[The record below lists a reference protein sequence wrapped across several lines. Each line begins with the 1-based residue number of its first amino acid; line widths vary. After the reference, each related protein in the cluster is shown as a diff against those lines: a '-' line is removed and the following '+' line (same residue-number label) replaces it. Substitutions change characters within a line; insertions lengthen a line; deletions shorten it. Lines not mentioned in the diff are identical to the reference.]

1 MHEETIKTS
10 DNITISVS
18 EDGMSALLD
27 VNAIDT
33 DEEMLVAKIQDRM
46 SDLNIKAS
54 LDNDALMEKLKE
66 YDSAGKSTPQKTPE
80 EGGSTDKVISGLII
94 ARGRPVVPPVNG
106 DTQWAKDF
114 FSKAWQVVDDTGRVD
129 WREHAVSRVLKN
141 GDLVGKVIPPKLGKN
156 GEDVLGNLQIAPKPM
171 QNPYRFGKNVRLDEE
186 AGSIYATADGMLR
199 VTNNTVELDEVYE
212 LEEANLESGNVRFS
226 GAVIVHK
233 EVEDLVVIEAGGTVE
248 IGGTVGAARIE
259 AKGDVLIG
267 RGVSGRD
274 KAKIKSNGSMA
285 ASFILNADIEAEED
299 VTARKEIVQC
309 NIRSRGSV
317 RVEGGRIVGG
327 KTVALGEITV
337 SEAGSE
343 GNISTLLAAGEDHK
357 LPGILKEKNAE
368 AIKLEQNRRKIHD
381 NIEPLMG
388 KLRLLSPKQRE
399 AVTELMAHESELD
412 TKIASLRKE
421 IEEITG
427 KSDKRAGHHIRIQH
441 TLYPGVT
448 LRLLGLSRHIT
459 KLHKGPIIVSVDT
472 ENDVLTF

>member
-1 MHEETIKTS
+1 MSGEKNLTVVDGIGV
-10 DNITISVS
+10 SVS
-18 EDGMSALLD
+18 EGKMSVLLD
-27 VNAIDT
+27 VDAKDLS
-33 DEEMLVAKIQDRM
+33 EEMLLAKVQDRM
-46 SDLNIKAS
+46 SELKITAPFDRKA
-54 LDNDALMEKLKE
+54 LQEKISE
-66 YDSAGKSTPQKTPE
+66 N
-80 EGGSTDKVISGLII
+80 GGTTEKISGLII
-94 ARGRPVVPPVNG
+94 ARGKPLTPSVDGHIKWVR
-106 DTQWAKDF
+106 DF
-114 FSKAWQVVDDTGRVD
+114 FSKDWLVVNATGRVD
-129 WREHAVSRVLKN
+129 YRERSTSRVLKS
-141 GDLVGKVIPPKLGKN
+141 GDLAGNMVSPKSGSEGQDVFGKPAVPAK
-156 GEDVLGNLQIAPKPM
+156 PKP
-171 QNPYRFGKNVRLDEE
+171 NPYRCGKNVRLDEE
-186 AGSIYATADGMLR
+186 AGSIYATMDGMLR

-212 LEEANLESGNVRFS
+212 LEEANLGSGNVRFS

-343 GNISTLLAAGEDHK
+343 GNISTLLAAGEDYK
-357 LPGILKEKNAE
+357 LPNILKEKNAE

-412 TKIASLRKE
+412 AKIASLRKE

-427 KSDKRAGHHIRIQH
+427 KSEKRAGHHIRIQH

-448 LRLLGLSRHIT
+448 LRLLGFSRHIT
-459 KLHKGPIIVSVDT
+459 KLHKGPITVSVDT
-472 ENDVLTF
+472 ENDVLIF